1 MANIDAAFGLI
12 PVACQGQTDNNGG
25 QSQYPIGDTQS
36 TAIFTGDPVKYKNDG
51 TIEVAAATNPLLGV
65 FGGCFYTDPTTSKPT
80 WSPYFPAALAPGDAK
95 AFVWDNPMQTFIAQQ
110 DSVGSNL
117 VAANLNENADL
128 VFGAGNTTT
137 GVSGIEI
144 DSSSADVT
152 ATLQVRLIDFYNVPS
167 NNTTANNSI
176 FVVKINNSSMMAGT
190 GTLGVQTRR

>member
-1 MANIDAAFGLI
+1 MANVDAAFGLI
-12 PVACQGQTDNNGG
+12 PVAHVGQTNNNGG
-25 QSQYPIGDTQS
+25 QTQYPIGDTQG
-36 TAIFTGDPVKYKNDG
+36 TAIFTGDPVKYKSDG

-176 FVVKINNSSMMAGT
+176 FVVKINNSQLMGGT
-190 GTLGVQTRR
+190 GTLGV

>member
-1 MANIDAAFGLI
+1 MANVDAAFGLI
-12 PVACQGQTDNNGG
+12 PVACQGQTNNNGG
-25 QSQYPIGDTQS
+25 QSQYPIGDTQT
-36 TAIFTGDPVKYKNDG
+36 TAIFTGDPVKYKSDG

-80 WSPYFPAALAPGDAK
+80 WSPYFPATLAPGDAK
-95 AFVWDNPMQTFIAQQ
+95 AFVWDNPMQTFMAQQ
-110 DSVGSNL
+110 DSVGGNI

-137 GVSGIEI
+137 GVSGVEI

-152 ATLQVRLIDFYNVPS
+152 ATLQVRLIDFYAVPS

-190 GTLGVQTRR
+190 GTLGV

>member
-1 MANIDAAFGLI
+1 
-12 PVACQGQTDNNGG
+12 
-25 QSQYPIGDTQS
+25 
-36 TAIFTGDPVKYKNDG
+36 
-51 TIEVAAATNPLLGV
+51 
-65 FGGCFYTDPTTSKPT
+65 
-80 WSPYFPAALAPGDAK
+80 
-95 AFVWDNPMQTFIAQQ
+95 MQTFIAQQ

-190 GTLGVQTRR
+190 GTLGV

>member
-36 TAIFTGDPVKYKNDG
+36 TAIFTGDPVKYKSDG

-80 WSPYFPAALAPGDAK
+80 WSPYFPASLAPGDAK

-117 VAANLNENADL
+117 LAANLNENADL
-128 VFGAGNTTT
+128 IFGAGNTVT
-137 GVSGIEI
+137 GVSGVEI
-144 DSSSADVT
+144 DSSTADVT

-176 FVVKINNSSMMAGT
+176 FVVKINNSQLMGGT
-190 GTLGVQTRR
+190 GTLGV